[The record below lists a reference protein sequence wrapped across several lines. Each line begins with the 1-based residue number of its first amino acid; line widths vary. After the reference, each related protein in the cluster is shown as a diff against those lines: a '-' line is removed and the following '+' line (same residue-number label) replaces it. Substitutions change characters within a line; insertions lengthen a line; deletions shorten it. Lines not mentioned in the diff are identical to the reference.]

1 MITCIAID
9 DEPKAL
15 EIIRNHVSKLDF
27 LRLENTFTDPFQALS
42 YLAVHPV
49 DLMFLDIDM
58 PDIDGI
64 QIARHFKQSALII
77 FTTAHSEYALES
89 YEVEAVDYL
98 LKPFDAARF
107 LTAVN
112 KVKERLASKSTA
124 AEDYFF
130 VNTGHQKKRLLYT
143 EICCIRAEGNYVM
156 YHTAAERTLVRSSIG
171 DAMALLPPRLF
182 VQIHRSTI
190 VALSWIDK
198 VEDNH
203 VCIQDLCLPI
213 GANYR
218 EAFLKLILAKK

>member
-42 YLAVHPV
+42 FLADHPV

-58 PDIDGI
+58 PDIGGI

-98 LKPFDAARF
+98 LKPFDAVRF
-107 LTAVN
+107 LKAVN
-112 KVKERLASKSTA
+112 KVKERLAAKPLAS
-124 AEDYFF
+124 EDYFF
-130 VNTGHQKKRLLYT
+130 INTGHQKIKLLYAD
-143 EICCIRAEGNYVM
+143 IRCVLAEGNYVM
-156 YHTAAERTLVRSSIG
+156 YYTATEKYLVRATIG
-171 DAMALLPPRLF
+171 GTMALLPPRLF
-182 VQIHRSTI
+182 VQIHRSSI
-190 VALSWIDK
+190 VSLSRIDK

-203 VCIQDLCLPI
+203 VFMQELRLPV
-213 GANYR
+213 GAAFR
-218 EAFLKLILAKK
+218 DAFLRRITAL